1 MLKVFD
7 GILPFLDAKDN
18 KVLTRFLS
26 EIPSLDEKVVDRVK
40 GIARDPERIVLSVN
54 ALGYL
59 ATLRPPLREICI
71 DALVDM
77 WRNYDDAKIPASRF
91 LKKLRPEI
99 LKESSTPDNPPAPPP
114 PPDKI
119 KSPSASENKENLPS
133 ASATGE
139 GVQAASSTVA
149 AVG

>member
-1 MLKVFD
+1 MKS
-7 GILPFLDAKDN
+7 
-18 KVLTRFLS
+18 T
-26 EIPSLDEKVVDRVK
+26 
-40 GIARDPERIVLSVN
+40 IADC
-54 ALGYL
+54 
-59 ATLRPPLREICI
+59 ICS
-71 DALVDM
+71 D
-77 WRNYDDAKIPASRF
+77 DDAKIPASRF

-119 KSPSASENKENLPS
+119 KSPPASENKENLPS

-139 GVQAASSTVA
+139 GVQATSSAVA